1 MNLFADR
8 MATLGTENAFQVG
21 ADIAKAE
28 AEGMDVIRFNLG
40 EPDFDTPE
48 FICKVV
54 LRPVFLNFVKLWQTT
69 FQKPGVFR

>member
-48 FICKVV
+48 FICKVACEYECGSYNY
-54 LRPVFLNFVKLWQTT
+54 FS
-69 FQKPGVFR
+69 VFRYHY